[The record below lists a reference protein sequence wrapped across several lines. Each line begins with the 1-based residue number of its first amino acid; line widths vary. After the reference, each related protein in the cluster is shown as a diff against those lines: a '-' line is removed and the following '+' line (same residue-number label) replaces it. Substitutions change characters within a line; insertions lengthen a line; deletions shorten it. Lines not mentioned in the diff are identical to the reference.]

1 MAKKKVKKQ
10 DWEIIDTPYG
20 QWEYPG
26 AITRIPS
33 NDITMQ
39 GVPYPVLGVSDTND
53 IQMMYPNQDYQF
65 DGSSVTEYP
74 VMEPGGRPPIITHN
88 PNDPR
93 LRAYNDSVLVSQIG
107 DRARKYIKQFPGED
121 QWVGDYLPNWEDR
134 NADISKA
141 WNRLGKVNKTFPKPS
156 NITSIYTDSHIYD
169 YKKPVQPVLYRPN
182 EKIELNSM
190 EGNLQSQPID
200 LGNINPLP
208 FEPGSYFTRE
218 RKPQEADRG
227 KMEYFDKK
235 TGRSIGLYAN
245 GGRIPKAQI
254 GTLTPGSS
262 IGIDMPTDLEP
273 LTGLDLAFSKQE
285 RIPIQGNEELYNTVI
300 NNPKRYNFRI
310 VDGRFFNYLP
320 KEETPI
326 QIKSKKPDLLQSQST
341 TPRKLEFTRER
352 QPGERFS
359 ALYTPQGQKY
369 SAIDVNDKSGK
380 LIRTVDPKTG
390 KIAFKHPVTGEEQ
403 FEYGG
408 ELPEAGSGYKVVR
421 SSERKGKTHK
431 VTGPDGTVKFFG
443 DSKLGQHPKDPERKK
458 AFYARHKKNLAGNPY
473 FRAFAR
479 KTWEEGG
486 ELNDWEILDTAQD
499 GTTILSYLN
508 PKNWGVA
515 DYTNTGNFDSAYSAA
530 RKAGEKEF
538 MFNNK
543 RYNTKYAGTPKEQL
557 KQTGITD
564 DQIQGTGF
572 IKDRLYKNLKPVGYE
587 NPGRRVYDAVVKNKK
602 DDQRDLASYGRLDA
616 FNLYMGVPQTHN
628 TFEVSDYKPSIS
640 KGNDDN
646 TIYYKKSDNA
656 EEYLEDQLGKKSYS
670 DYMLEFIGDDGK
682 LIDKT
687 KKSRYDEIAG
697 NYTINLGKD
706 DKGNYISYY
715 DKWDLNPYELKNP
728 ITGKEITTDIG
739 KPFEIYDRIYY
750 QDNPKYTKEYSENLK
765 KLKRDNELID
775 GYYDGS
781 GKLIGKQIPGTFDF
795 EYTTKDGKK
804 WNVPKEFEDIDRYRE
819 YLTNELNKPEEKRYI
834 QKRQMGGAGMMY
846 ADRNYQVGGQK
857 KPIYVKSA
865 IEAAERLKQLK
876 QDFNVK
882 IKYQDGGSNWEIL
895 PEAQE
900 GYLSKKE
907 RVLKT
912 TPNQKQFNVFAE
924 SPPQEEYKYNIYSP
938 LSSLPKELRPIASEF
953 NLFNENKNK
962 KYFETIDDFDKAYEE
977 SRIKQNIYKK
987 YLKGYYGDK
996 VAYGRD
1002 AGEYKDFN
1010 DFFTRQSTLYYP
1022 ELKNDKRFYEL
1033 AKNYWDAFSLSDQ
1046 KREELYK
1053 LNEEAYKYEQEQVK
1067 KFNANPSNLK
1077 TSDYDTTFES
1087 EAKNLKNVINKIT
1100 PEVKTNIYPY
1110 YGYEDTSK
1118 IKDVLSKSTP
1128 EDQLAIFG
1136 HHGNRYLGIDNEW
1149 WKKQLTDTKYK
1160 DCYLGSCFS
1169 KDIAQGW
1176 NLPNFHYRPDDIW
1189 LGVNPNSSNINDAM
1203 WSRSWAHSKDKA
1215 EIVNPTYGEEY
1226 ATNTPNLANI
1236 ARDAGLTSKFKQQP
1250 IPFEFKQGGKI
1261 KLKSS
1266 NWEIVSD
1273 NEWEI
1278 I

>member
-121 QWVGDYLPNWEDR
+121 QWVGDYLPRWEDR

-169 YKKPVQPVLYRPN
+169 YEKPVQPVLYRPN

-479 KTWEEGG
+479 KTWAEGG
-486 ELNDWEILDTAQD
+486 ELNDWEI
-499 GTTILSYLN
+499 
-508 PKNWGVA
+508 
-515 DYTNTGNFDSAYSAA
+515 
-530 RKAGEKEF
+530 
-538 MFNNK
+538 M
-543 RYNTKYAGTPKEQL
+543 
-557 KQTGITD
+557 
-564 DQIQGTGF
+564 
-572 IKDRLYKNLKPVGYE
+572 
-587 NPGRRVYDAVVKNKK
+587 
-602 DDQRDLASYGRLDA
+602 
-616 FNLYMGVPQTHN
+616 
-628 TFEVSDYKPSIS
+628 
-640 KGNDDN
+640 
-646 TIYYKKSDNA
+646 
-656 EEYLEDQLGKKSYS
+656 
-670 DYMLEFIGDDGK
+670 
-682 LIDKT
+682 
-687 KKSRYDEIAG
+687 
-697 NYTINLGKD
+697 
-706 DKGNYISYY
+706 
-715 DKWDLNPYELKNP
+715 
-728 ITGKEITTDIG
+728 
-739 KPFEIYDRIYY
+739 
-750 QDNPKYTKEYSENLK
+750 
-765 KLKRDNELID
+765 
-775 GYYDGS
+775 
-781 GKLIGKQIPGTFDF
+781 
-795 EYTTKDGKK
+795 
-804 WNVPKEFEDIDRYRE
+804 
-819 YLTNELNKPEEKRYI
+819 
-834 QKRQMGGAGMMY
+834 
-846 ADRNYQVGGQK
+846 
-857 KPIYVKSA
+857 
-865 IEAAERLKQLK
+865 
-876 QDFNVK
+876 
-882 IKYQDGGSNWEIL
+882 
-895 PEAQE
+895 QE
-900 GYLSKKE
+900 GGD
-907 RVLKT
+907 
-912 TPNQKQFNVFAE
+912 
-924 SPPQEEYKYNIYSP
+924 
-938 LSSLPKELRPIASEF
+938 
-953 NLFNENKNK
+953 LFQVENKNYPTSFRELENKMMRTPQNLSYSLADRILRGANISLGGGHNDNKDALRHSGTAMYSTSAQGPLLAPFKIPYTNLLGLAHEAKGFVDTYSNPNRK
-962 KYFETIDDFDKAYEE
+962 KTWTDFKQDLKETGSDLYNNFIGSTIGGLPISLDTKEKLLKKAHNNNLLSILEPSLSPEKQEQKTFFKRKEMEKSFNEMEKSFNEE
-977 SRIKQNIYKK
+977 ELRNAQNSALRNKFKQ
-987 YLKGYYGDK
+987 
-996 VAYGRD
+996 VQ
-1002 AGEYKDFN
+1002 
-1010 DFFTRQSTLYYP
+1010 TPP
-1022 ELKNDKRFYEL
+1022 ELKR
-1033 AKNYWDAFSLSDQ
+1033 
-1046 KREELYK
+1046 
-1053 LNEEAYKYEQEQVK
+1053 
-1067 KFNANPSNLK
+1067 
-1077 TSDYDTTFES
+1077 
-1087 EAKNLKNVINKIT
+1087 
-1100 PEVKTNIYPY
+1100 
-1110 YGYEDTSK
+1110 
-1118 IKDVLSKSTP
+1118 
-1128 EDQLAIFG
+1128 
-1136 HHGNRYLGIDNEW
+1136 
-1149 WKKQLTDTKYK
+1149 
-1160 DCYLGSCFS
+1160 
-1169 KDIAQGW
+1169 
-1176 NLPNFHYRPDDIW
+1176 
-1189 LGVNPNSSNINDAM
+1189 
-1203 WSRSWAHSKDKA
+1203 
-1215 EIVNPTYGEEY
+1215 
-1226 ATNTPNLANI
+1226 
-1236 ARDAGLTSKFKQQP
+1236 
-1250 IPFEFKQGGKI
+1250 GGKI
-1261 KLKSS
+1261 KVKS
-1266 NWEIVSD
+1266 NDWEIVSN